1 MAGTTTHAAAG
12 FPIRTPPDHRSVVT
26 SPRLIAD
33 SHVLHRLL
41 VPRHPPYALSNLETL
56 ENEHIDQKI
65 IELSVTKNCL
75 QDARVHYAVDKQ
87 HPHTRKPPTTK
98 PAAPG
103 GKTAHA
109 ASHPNSVPTTRHLE
123 HQHHSNPTQAG
134 RTQHQH
140 KATRHFIDVP
150 PSPNALH
157 TLGTEHAHH
166 QTAVQGKSKLLRK
179 EVIQPHLPVRLPCY
193 DLVPITDPTFDDS
206 PQKAWAIG
214 FGCYRLS

>member
-103 GKTAHA
+103 GKRPHM
-109 ASHPNSVPTTRHLE
+109 
-123 HQHHSNPTQAG
+123 
-134 RTQHQH
+134 
-140 KATRHFIDVP
+140 
-150 PSPNALH
+150 
-157 TLGTEHAHH
+157 
-166 QTAVQGKSKLLRK
+166 
-179 EVIQPHLPVRLPCY
+179 QPHT
-193 DLVPITDPTFDDS
+193 PIVCPQHVTSKPALFQPHESRAYS
-206 PQKAWAIG
+206 PPAQRQHVI
-214 FGCYRLS
+214 Y